1 MIANAKLS
9 SSKSNTSSLSPSTRR
24 SLQSALDPLQNLQR
38 FPAPLPREVIAHD
51 SPLIHGE
58 TSDDGA

>member
-1 MIANAKLS
+1 MSANAKLLS
-9 SSKSNTSSLSPSTRR
+9 SSNTLPLSFPHAG
-24 SLQSALDPLQNLQR
+24 LQSALDPLQNLQR